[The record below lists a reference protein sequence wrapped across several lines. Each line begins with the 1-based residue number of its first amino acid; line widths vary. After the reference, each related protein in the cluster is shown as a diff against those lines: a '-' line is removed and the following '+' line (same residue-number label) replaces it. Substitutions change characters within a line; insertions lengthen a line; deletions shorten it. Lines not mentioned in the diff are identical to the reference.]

1 MKELSKI
8 TNLNWSEKQIICY
21 VVGKAIPFSDPLTL
35 LVYKKI
41 DYAVDMLTHELI
53 HRLFTQKSNQK
64 KMDRLWVYF
73 DKKYKKEND
82 WTINHAVL
90 YAIHRK
96 IYLTLFNE
104 KRMKRDVRKISHLKY
119 YKKAWEIAQ
128 KDHEEIL
135 KKLT

>member
-35 LVYKKI
+35 PVYKKI

-64 KMDRLWVYF
+64 NIKKKM
-73 DKKYKKEND
+73 
-82 WTINHAVL
+82 TG
-90 YAIHRK
+90 
-96 IYLTLFNE
+96 
-104 KRMKRDVRKISHLKY
+104 
-119 YKKAWEIAQ
+119 Q
-128 KDHEEIL
+128 
-135 KKLT
+135 